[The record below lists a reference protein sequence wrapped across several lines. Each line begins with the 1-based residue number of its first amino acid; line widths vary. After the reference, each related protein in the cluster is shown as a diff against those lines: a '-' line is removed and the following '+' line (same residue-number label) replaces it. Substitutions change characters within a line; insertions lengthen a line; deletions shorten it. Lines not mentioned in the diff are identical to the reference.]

1 MLAPKAFLDALSDQ
15 ASRLFT
21 GDGARPRA
29 DLEGQFKAL
38 MQSAFSKLELVSR
51 EEFDSQ
57 MVVLSR
63 TRARLEALEQQV
75 AALEA
80 RLQPAAEAP
89 AHSLTPSALYPELLF
104 SYGTLQDKAVQ
115 LAKFGR
121 ELTGQEDRMLGYR
134 QDWVEITDPA
144 VVATSGK
151 SRHPIVFP
159 SDTADDSVSGK
170 VFQISAAE
178 LAAADDYEVSDYTR
192 VAVTLASGLTAWAY
206 VRA

>member
-29 DLEGQFKAL
+29 ELEGQFKAL
-38 MQSAFSKLELVSR
+38 MQSAFSKLDLVSR

-75 AALEA
+75 AALET
-80 RLQPAAEAP
+80 RLQPAAAS
-89 AHSLTPSALYPELLF
+89 ATDTLTPSTLYPELLF

-151 SRHPIVFP
+151 SRYPIVFP
-159 SDTADDSVSGK
+159 SDTPDDSVSGR
-170 VFQISAAE
+170 VFQISTEE